1 MITGQTV
8 KNIYQGDG
16 VNREFTITFE
26 FTDASQVKFKVNGQE
41 VTTNFSLN
49 TVAKTLTY
57 PTVASELDPLTSADE
72 IEIYRDTE
80 ITQDIEFNNGGPLNA
95 DMIEYVLDK
104 LTMIA
109 QEVLNIAKNSGLE
122 AGKGIDIEDGVISVK
137 GVKVMPNGTDI
148 DSLTEEGE
156 YFIQLATC
164 TSGFPSDFAI
174 TEERAGQPQYAGVS
188 AYVKVIPTVTSA
200 TFPTAKTTQ
209 VCFLYKVDSMPS
221 TINTFDSIYIRT
233 FRTAEGWSGFWDN
246 ANINNKKR
254 TIDCGISY
262 PNIVFIPT
270 KLYPNTTYKL
280 GYIFSSAETKEI
292 TSLNLSGTQIPDTP
306 YPIEFIFKTGDSFS
320 GITATQ
326 IKGWIGSTSLDA
338 NSVYKITIANLIGT
352 IEKITVVE

>member
-8 KNIYQGDG
+8 KNTYQGDG

-26 FTDASQVKFKVNGQE
+26 FTDSSQVKFKVNGQE
-41 VTTNFSLN
+41 VTTNFALN

-57 PTVASELDPLTSADE
+57 PTVASELDPLTSADT

-95 DMIEYVLDK
+95 KMIEDGLDK

-109 QEVLNIAKNSGLE
+109 QEVLNTAKNNGLE
-122 AGKGIDIEDGVISVK
+122 AGKGIDIEDGIISVK
-137 GVKVMPNGTDI
+137 GLKVMPNGTDI
-148 DSLTEEGE
+148 DTLTEEGE

-174 TEERAGQPQYAGVS
+174 TVERAGQSPYAGVS

-200 TFPTAKTTQ
+200 TYPTVKLTQ

-233 FRTAEGWSGFWDN
+233 FETAEGWSGSWDN

-254 TIDCGISY
+254 IINCGTSY

-280 GYIFSSAETKEI
+280 GNVFSSSEATGL

-306 YPIEFIFKTGDSFS
+306 YPIELIFKTGDSFS

-326 IKGWIGSTSLDA
+326 IKGWIGSTSLDTD
-338 NSVYKITIANLIGT
+338 SVYKITISNLIAK
-352 IEKITVVE
+352 IEKVTV